1 MGSNH
6 TLRTNSIK
14 STTNQIFLWV
24 DYMPLK
30 GPEMDIVALKGML
43 DDYARHFNSGNIEEW
58 LSLWNRNG
66 VNMMHSVPAIVG
78 IDEIRIEME
87 PIFRN
92 YTVELTINEILDI
105 IVDHDIGLTRCN
117 YTLKMKNSKG
127 KRVPGIP
134 DGKTLTIYERQP
146 DGSWEITYDCSN
158 SNSRRISFPSK

>member
-1 MGSNH
+1 
-6 TLRTNSIK
+6 
-14 STTNQIFLWV
+14 
-24 DYMPLK
+24 MPLK

-92 YTVELTINEILDI
+92 YTVELTINEILDV